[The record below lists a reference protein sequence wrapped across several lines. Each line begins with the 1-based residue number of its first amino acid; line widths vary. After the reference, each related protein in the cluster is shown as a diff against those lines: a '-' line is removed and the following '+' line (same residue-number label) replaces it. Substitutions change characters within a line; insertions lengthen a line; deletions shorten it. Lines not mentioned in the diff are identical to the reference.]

1 MAKMSKV
8 LFVCVRNSGRSQMA
22 EAFFNRLAKGK
33 GKAKSAG
40 TQEVIVFGVI
50 TMEGCAWTGRNLE
63 QCRADG
69 FEKEKTQMET
79 VLKEIEKHGIK
90 GKVRIGVGTS
100 GRTILKVADEEQASL
115 IVMGTGSRNVK
126 GLLLGRAVEEVVQQ
140 ARVPVLVMR

>member
-1 MAKMSKV
+1 MFEKI
-8 LFVCVRNSGRSQMA
+8 LCVVDSLGGAGLS
-22 EAFFNRLAKGK
+22 LAHLEEFKK
-33 GKAKSAG
+33 AG

-90 GKVRIGVGTS
+90 GKVRIEVGTS
-100 GRTILKVADEEQASL
+100 GRIILKVADEEQASL
-115 IVMGTGSRNVK
+115 IVMGTRSRNVK

>member
-1 MAKMSKV
+1 MFEKI
-8 LFVCVRNSGRSQMA
+8 LCVVDSLGGARVS
-22 EAFFNRLAKGK
+22 LAHLEEFKK
-33 GKAKSAG
+33 AG

-69 FEKEKTQMET
+69 FEKEKNQMET

-90 GKVRIGVGTS
+90 GKVRIEVGTS

-126 GLLLGRAVEEVVQQ
+126 GLLLGRAVEKVVQQ